1 MRYDFQCAECGAIEE
16 HQFRMADKPDHVACK
31 CGGRAE
37 SLINANIEAIVKGR
51 ERPFMLNETSRPVGW
66 ERGNTDCVAQ
76 ENYYSQL
83 VQSERK
89 AAAAADKRA
98 IKNGI
103 RKIATVPREFH
114 RMRTQQFGKD
124 YYRDDTKAKLK
135 ADGLLF
141 KN

>member
-1 MRYDFQCAECGAIEE
+1 MRYDFQCAACGAIEE
-16 HQFRMADKPDHVACK
+16 HQFRMADKPDHVACA

-37 SLINANIEAIVKGR
+37 SLISSGIEVLVKGN
-51 ERPFMLNETSRPVGW
+51 ERPYMLDATSLPVGW
-66 ERGNTDCVAQ
+66 EKGNTDSDGQ
-76 ENYYSQL
+76 ERAYSDL
-83 VQSERK
+83 VRAERK
-89 AAAAADKRA
+89 LAADADKTA
-98 IKNGI
+98 IKNGV

-114 RMRTQQFGKD
+114 RMRTRQYGKD